1 MLLQRETSARR
12 HGLVQRM
19 RGTTSAVRAAPPR
32 RVTFGPWPNEVA
44 KNRRSRERAGPRE
57 SVGCRPRGLVG
68 QARTTGH
75 DVVTRLGLAP
85 MDDGGDAA
93 GTGAV
98 GTAPASRGIEEPRD
112 IAETIALVDRAFA
125 FVDLCGF
132 THFLATNGE
141 HAAIDALSR
150 FRSLAHA
157 IAVRRGVMVAKWL
170 GDGAMIVGLD
180 VGPTVA
186 TAAELIGRYDGST
199 LALRGGF
206 AHGQALIVDGDDYIG
221 RPANLA
227 ARLCQV
233 ARPEELLAVGY
244 DASFL
249 PAWIQVDGV
258 RSVTLPGLGRVR
270 RAQRLGLVD
279 GLDLPDLAAD
289 DGS

>member
-1 MLLQRETSARR
+1 MPS
-12 HGLVQRM
+12 
-19 RGTTSAVRAAPPR
+19 S
-32 RVTFGPWPNEVA
+32 
-44 KNRRSRERAGPRE
+44 
-57 SVGCRPRGLVG
+57 RGLVG

-150 FRSLAHA
+150 FRSLARA

>member
-1 MLLQRETSARR
+1 MNERGGSEDRTRSQIGGDRASGGESLRR
-12 HGLVQRM
+12 LPSSRALVD
-19 RGTTSAVRAAPPR
+19 
-32 RVTFGPWPNEVA
+32 
-44 KNRRSRERAGPRE
+44 
-57 SVGCRPRGLVG
+57 

-75 DVVTRLGLAP
+75 DVVTRLGLAAL
-85 MDDGGDAA
+85 DDGEDRA
-93 GTGAV
+93 GPGAV
-98 GTAPASRGIEEPRD
+98 GTAPATRGMEEPRE

-132 THFLATNGE
+132 THFLASHGE
-141 HAAIDALSR
+141 HASIDAISR
-150 FRSLAHA
+150 FRSLARA
-157 IAVRRGVMVAKWL
+157 VAVRRGVLVAKWL

-199 LALRGGF
+199 LELRGGF

-244 DASFL
+244 DASML
-249 PAWIQVDGV
+249 PPWIQVDGV
-258 RSVTLPGLGRVR
+258 RSVTLPGLGRFR
-270 RAQRLGLVD
+270 RAQRLGLVE
-279 GLDLPDLAAD
+279 GLALPDLAAG
-289 DGS
+289 DGN